1 MLISEPEPTVPSIS
15 SSRCCLLL
23 LLIST
28 IGWEAPGGT
37 SQASWGNHFLF
48 QGEGMLDWETMGWWW
63 LQSIRTETRVQWLSK
78 VGLKCAE
85 GATKQTCKA
94 VEFHSE
100 TDAYRL
106 VACWASLGL
115 VCSSLVRIG
124 CLCANFTSRYSDKE
138 TTHQEPATCCHGNL
152 DLNHIWQPWGL

>member
-1 MLISEPEPTVPSIS
+1 MLISEPEPTVPSMS
-15 SSRCCLLL
+15 SPRCCLLL
-23 LLIST
+23 LQIST

-48 QGEGMLDWETMGWWW
+48 RGEGMLDWETTGWWW

-85 GATKQTCKA
+85 GATRQICKA

-100 TDAYRL
+100 TDNGGDKTHVGLWPAGL
-106 VACWASLGL
+106 LLGWSVSLSSESDASVLI
-115 VCSSLVRIG
+115 SLPIILIRKRH
-124 CLCANFTSRYSDKE
+124 TKS
-138 TTHQEPATCCHGNL
+138 QQPAVTGTW
-152 DLNHIWQPWGL
+152 I